1 MIHFLGITANKCLTT
16 FIIRYHNIIPE
27 NPLTWI
33 RTSYSFSM
41 QDWDWKTRLQFNLC
55 RVRRWR
61 KSRLKKIQKLNLIH
75 RSNYKSTF
83 STFIFQKLANKFKWA
98 GAGSIETGRAAPCA
112 LHRVFP
118 STAVGNVGVLDP
130 IPPDTCGQQKVY
142 VCLVWQCCV
151 VGWFC
156 VFVVCCSLLLT
167 GCEIFSCRVL
177 WGMIPLTVSHWVS
190 QQLCGYVSVT
200 DAWSS
205 WSVYCCGIIA
215 LSSLVSF

>member
-41 QDWDWKTRLQFNLC
+41 QDWDWRTRLQFNLC

-112 LHRVFP
+112 LHWVFP
-118 STAVGNVGVLDP
+118 SGERGCSWPYSTRYTWTAEGIHL
-130 IPPDTCGQQKVY
+130 C
-142 VCLVWQCCV
+142 
-151 VGWFC
+151 
-156 VFVVCCSLLLT
+156 FVT
-167 GCEIFSCRVL
+167 VL
-177 WGMIPLTVSHWVS
+177 WGWLV
-190 QQLCGYVSVT
+190 LCFYG
-200 DAWSS
+200 
-205 WSVYCCGIIA
+205 
-215 LSSLVSF
+215 LL